1 MAPRTRREPRLVPLD
16 DTLRPHLSQ
25 PPNPVPRLTKPRTRP
40 AGNTVVKLCL
50 SGASVAGDNRPVS
63 TIERPLPPL
72 NTDERTTLESW
83 LDFHRATLAM
93 KCEGLDDEQAAS
105 ASVPPSG
112 FTLTGL
118 VQHMAEVERNW
129 FRRVFGG
136 EQAPPIYDPQADPR
150 GPDGGFELAEG
161 STLRDAL
168 ATWRAEI
175 ARGREHC
182 AGRALADTGRFMEQ
196 DVNLRWIYVHMI
208 EEYARHNGHADLLRE
223 RIDGATGV

>member
-1 MAPRTRREPRLVPLD
+1 M
-16 DTLRPHLSQ
+16 
-25 PPNPVPRLTKPRTRP
+25 
-40 AGNTVVKLCL
+40 
-50 SGASVAGDNRPVS
+50 S

-72 NTDERTTLESW
+72 NADERSTLESW

-93 KCEGLDDEQAAS
+93 KCSGLDDEQAAV
-105 ASVPPSG
+105 AAVPPSG

-129 FRRVFGG
+129 FRRVLAG
-136 EQAPPIYDPQADPR
+136 EQVPPIHHPQADPD

-161 STLRDAL
+161 ATLRDAL

-175 ARGREHC
+175 ASARQHC
-182 AGRALADTGRFMEQ
+182 TGRALAGTGRFMGQ
-196 DVNLRWIYVHMI
+196 DVSLRWIYVHMI

>member
-1 MAPRTRREPRLVPLD
+1 M
-16 DTLRPHLSQ
+16 
-25 PPNPVPRLTKPRTRP
+25 
-40 AGNTVVKLCL
+40 
-50 SGASVAGDNRPVS
+50 
-63 TIERPLPPL
+63 PPL
-72 NTDERTTLESW
+72 NADERTTLEGW

-129 FRRVFGG
+129 FRRVFAG
-136 EQAPPIYDPQADPR
+136 EQSPPIYDPQADPD
-150 GPDGGFELAEG
+150 GPDGGFDVAAGAALG
-161 STLRDAL
+161 NAL

-175 ARGREHC
+175 ASAREHC
-182 AGRALADTGRFMEQ
+182 AERDLADTGRFMGQE
-196 DVNLRWIYVHMI
+196 VNLRWIYVHMI
-208 EEYARHNGHADLLRE
+208 EEYARHNGHADLVRE